1 MTATSTAS
9 NDLKTEAPAGA
20 KAAAAKALGTDKE
33 PGLPKKWFVLDTT
46 AKPLTGQ
53 EQKDR
58 SEGFGPRA
66 HEMIIV
72 DGRQSFV
79 KTFTFQPGK
88 AMELPIELA
97 IKFLKNPG
105 FIRAD
110 EDGNPLPYHR
120 QPKQP
125 DELGPGEQFKLEDH
139 QTVADYGELTTAS
152 LLQRVLELPG
162 GEALRDKRDREDM
175 IDFIKKS
182 KEVKRRANLE
192 QKKGAKPIR
201 PVEAEDDGEEIVID
215 GDE

>member
-1 MTATSTAS
+1 MTATNAAL
-9 NDLKTEAPAGA
+9 NDLKPEASAGA
-20 KAAAAKALGTDKE
+20 KAAATKALGSDSKDAA
-33 PGLPKKWFVLDTT
+33 LPKKWFVLDTT
-46 AKPLTGQ
+46 AKPTTGQ
-53 EQKDR
+53 EQIDR
-58 SEGFGPRA
+58 SAGFGPRA
-66 HEMIIV
+66 HQMIIV

-79 KTFTFQPGK
+79 KTFTFLPGK
-88 AMELPIELA
+88 PLELPIEVA

-105 FIRAD
+105 FMRTD

-175 IDFIKKS
+175 IAFIKKS
-182 KEVKRRANLE
+182 KDAKRRANLE
-192 QKKGAKPIR
+192 QKKGAKPVT
-201 PVEAEDDGEEIVID
+201 PVEAADD
-215 GDE
+215 DERNPHRG